1 MYLNTIDNF
10 FDGILDNFNKFLNN
24 KKFIDKISKDENFV
38 KYHNNILDIIQ
49 EFINIIDKKTIKELK
64 SKEKIIFN
72 ICKRY
77 CAYYIYFSICYNY
90 KESRD
95 LFITNLLESTKNQ
108 KSSNFQIEN
117 FYNSENNSKIIKIY
131 SIIKNILEL
140 QKFNTMDRIKIILEN
155 NPIKYNDTIEIF
167 NLLGE
172 EFITEYFLIKDNFH
186 NILKTLIFKVIYEN
200 DEKDKVIALLNET
213 EIQNATYKYIEI
225 VVSSKNKLLDFPFF
239 QSILTID
246 DIKKGKDKEYYA
258 YLEENK
264 EEEEKIYNDNHFID
278 FLFSNNLLVP
288 ITEDFLRF
296 HKNTEKYDK
305 KLDENVK
312 DRDSTK
318 IKYVINKINKIKN
331 LHSKFYDKNP
341 KMKID
346 AKELFFKPLVN
357 REVILYN
364 DNEEVKI
371 IQKLELSEQTT
382 DLDYLVDLENSRNY
396 AYLNYKDL
404 SKDGFTLR
412 TTNKIQAVRYTNI
425 KNFKEGKIDLRV
437 GHKNLPLRTVGIVF
451 NPSRLNLECFN
462 IDNIENVSDKYNK
475 NGYINLLN
483 KIKTSFINDK
493 NEKTLYYWLFDNKND
508 IIKLNEYKN
517 VSSINKSQYIQTL
530 LVNLFNTF
538 YDFISEYILNKIKQ
552 IDNLDIYTL
561 NYNIRK
567 YSKQFFGFNNIN
579 LKLKN
584 TIFPQLLNIIFKE
597 VKIDKKI
604 EKLNLIK
611 LPESKYIKL
620 SDKTIISIKE
630 KDVKIDTTINK
641 HTICSHYLKWI
652 QLGKIPRNE
661 TERLNQEIFNFVKQY
676 VKTNDEGLIICK
688 SCNEMLNIK
697 KYVYEGT
704 YVKELDTFQTT
715 NLAVSQNLEK
725 IPKYSKFTRTIRNLE
740 KNLEKICYT
749 INLNYYIGN
758 IPTIKLRR
766 KIVVKD
772 VIDLILVHT
781 KYIKENSKDRVKNN
795 AENYNINKDLTN
807 LFFFEL
813 KDDIFLTNSTDTD
826 YYKLIKYNNVLSYI
840 IFIIITDINVGQIL
854 NFKDDKKCNYFIYDK
869 IGKNIFENLFIRIS
883 DKVKISIKNIP
894 LLGYVIFYLSC
905 VLTNNNIW
913 LWNKENKN
921 ENYNTQK
928 IIIHTLVDLINSIM
942 EANLE
947 KNKNFIY
954 ELIVNRFTH
963 KLKQVYNDKNIL
975 KILEEESMTK
985 IKIDNQTK
993 KISYIT
999 KKEKILDLS
1008 GKFNESDE
1016 SKNIS
1021 LYNSFKFCNTQLKK
1035 LDKYDILPFN
1045 NNITNI
1051 TNCDDGKFHNWE
1063 FKNNELIC
1071 KKCNEKYSTL
1081 LNKKYSTSNI
1091 INNIK
1096 YINLRKLANEYCLSG
1111 NNHDFE
1117 PGTTQCLKCKID
1129 IYKKKYSNNEL
1140 LKLEKN
1146 LNEKNNKK
1154 LQNKIENNNIYF
1166 KNKNK
1171 IKNRTK
1177 NILKKLQNR
1186 YIKNTDNKLIN
1197 YIDDFIDRLKS
1208 ILGNKIKIN
1217 NQNVLLTDTKY
1228 TIMNDYLGNEIKNK
1242 FSILSSDKKI
1252 KFDKNHSFFKRDVLY
1267 YHDQVK
1273 NVFVYYDNLTK
1284 NYIGY
1289 SKDNKDF
1296 KTFNSISYIK
1306 VKYSLRD
1313 MLINLGLENKFINI
1327 YHLNDTYKNKDFK
1340 MENINYKEL
1349 LTNLIRYRVNNLN
1362 FMIAKSKILLEK
1374 INNNNNNKFTYN
1386 SEDKLIEEI
1395 NKQIKQFKTVN
1406 NEGKKKI
1413 FKHINIVRNI
1423 NNIEDNNIKLII
1435 SKNYINTEVL
1445 NTLNNNDSFL
1455 IYYYIMNLNRLLSY
1469 NSDSISKTNIS
1480 LMIIKIILHCFNL
1493 FYLPLE
1499 NSNIRKFNSILIT
1512 DTPYINPSL
1521 QISGYYQELVSS
1533 SEIDDEKVAE
1543 QTYNIQEEMD
1553 SYVLNSSEIQD
1564 ADEEGN

>member
-517 VSSINKSQYIQTL
+517 VSSINKSQYIKTL

-538 YDFISEYILNKIKQ
+538 YDFISEYILNKIKT

-954 ELIVNRFTH
+954 ELIVN
-963 KLKQVYNDKNIL
+963 
-975 KILEEESMTK
+975 
-985 IKIDNQTK
+985 
-993 KISYIT
+993 
-999 KKEKILDLS
+999 
-1008 GKFNESDE
+1008 
-1016 SKNIS
+1016 
-1021 LYNSFKFCNTQLKK
+1021 
-1035 LDKYDILPFN
+1035 
-1045 NNITNI
+1045 
-1051 TNCDDGKFHNWE
+1051 
-1063 FKNNELIC
+1063 
-1071 KKCNEKYSTL
+1071 
-1081 LNKKYSTSNI
+1081 
-1091 INNIK
+1091 
-1096 YINLRKLANEYCLSG
+1096 
-1111 NNHDFE
+1111 
-1117 PGTTQCLKCKID
+1117 
-1129 IYKKKYSNNEL
+1129 
-1140 LKLEKN
+1140 
-1146 LNEKNNKK
+1146 
-1154 LQNKIENNNIYF
+1154 
-1166 KNKNK
+1166 
-1171 IKNRTK
+1171 
-1177 NILKKLQNR
+1177 
-1186 YIKNTDNKLIN
+1186 
-1197 YIDDFIDRLKS
+1197 
-1208 ILGNKIKIN
+1208 
-1217 NQNVLLTDTKY
+1217 
-1228 TIMNDYLGNEIKNK
+1228 
-1242 FSILSSDKKI
+1242 
-1252 KFDKNHSFFKRDVLY
+1252 
-1267 YHDQVK
+1267 
-1273 NVFVYYDNLTK
+1273 
-1284 NYIGY
+1284 
-1289 SKDNKDF
+1289 
-1296 KTFNSISYIK
+1296 
-1306 VKYSLRD
+1306 
-1313 MLINLGLENKFINI
+1313 
-1327 YHLNDTYKNKDFK
+1327 
-1340 MENINYKEL
+1340 
-1349 LTNLIRYRVNNLN
+1349 
-1362 FMIAKSKILLEK
+1362 
-1374 INNNNNNKFTYN
+1374 
-1386 SEDKLIEEI
+1386 
-1395 NKQIKQFKTVN
+1395 
-1406 NEGKKKI
+1406 
-1413 FKHINIVRNI
+1413 
-1423 NNIEDNNIKLII
+1423 
-1435 SKNYINTEVL
+1435 
-1445 NTLNNNDSFL
+1445 
-1455 IYYYIMNLNRLLSY
+1455 
-1469 NSDSISKTNIS
+1469 
-1480 LMIIKIILHCFNL
+1480 
-1493 FYLPLE
+1493 
-1499 NSNIRKFNSILIT
+1499 
-1512 DTPYINPSL
+1512 
-1521 QISGYYQELVSS
+1521 
-1533 SEIDDEKVAE
+1533 
-1543 QTYNIQEEMD
+1543 
-1553 SYVLNSSEIQD
+1553 
-1564 ADEEGN
+1564 